1 MVIPSKRLL
10 ALNIRLG
17 LKLTP
22 HFKWNAKDA
31 RRVVSLLYHPRK
43 YQHSCSNALSLQE
56 SDPTKNAVL
65 LPYLGRWCLML
76 TVQPHR
82 VQKQLYGLVGNEL
95 FSILQLLS
103 HKWNVANHSQL
114 YCYYYQD
121 SYQSW
126 KPWKIDSLFQ
136 SLKSPG
142 KTAMA
147 QRFLE
152 KSWNFL
158 HWAAHTSL
166 FSMKIKICNVRNLTF
181 YKLKLSFKKCIFS
194 YK

>member
-31 RRVVSLLYHPRK
+31 RRVVSLLYHSRK
-43 YQHSCSNALSLQE
+43 HQHSCSNALSLQE

-76 TVQPHR
+76 TVQPRR

-126 KPWKIDSLFQ
+126 KPWKIDSLF
-136 SLKSPG
+136 
-142 KTAMA
+142 TE
-147 QRFLE
+147 FE
-152 KSWNFL
+152 KSWKNSNGPKVPWKVLEFSTLGCPYILVLNENQNLQCQKSDFL
-158 HWAAHTSL
+158 QA
-166 FSMKIKICNVRNLTF
+166 KIVL
-181 YKLKLSFKKCIFS
+181 
-194 YK
+194 